1 VVGLVKRYGVVLGGV
16 NAAWRFLVPA
26 WRRAGPYLLFSGL
39 ELGLVL
45 ARSRAMWISLALA
58 VLMILAASASL
69 LPLAMGDTESPSL
82 RNQTAMV
89 LRLLG
94 VAALN
99 FLFLFILFLLVFVLV
114 LCFAYAAAASGHG
127 FVSSEIATWA
137 PAVDRRGRWVV
148 SLVAVVCALAWI
160 WAAMRVSLAAPATV
174 AKGKVLMIATWPLT
188 RGRAWAIAL
197 AQGLTLA
204 APAALIALLV
214 AARRAGVEPAMVLW
228 LAEGLVIAGLG
239 LPLTIGLMGR
249 IYRDLRPAMGVG
261 PA

>member
-1 VVGLVKRYGVVLGGV
+1 MDGVG
-16 NAAWRFLVPA
+16 AAWRFLIPA

-45 ARSRAMWISLALA
+45 AQSRAMWISLALA
-58 VLMILAASASL
+58 VLMILAASARL
-69 LPLAMGDTESPSL
+69 LPLAIGETETPSI
-82 RNQTAMV
+82 RDQTAMV

-94 VAALN
+94 VAALS

-137 PAVDRRGRWVV
+137 PAVDSRGRWVV
-148 SLVAVVCALAWI
+148 SLVAIVCALAWT

-197 AQGLTLA
+197 AQVLTLA
-204 APAALIALLV
+204 APAAFIGLLI
-214 AARRAGVEPAMVLW
+214 AARRAGAGPAMILW
-228 LAEGLVIAGLG
+228 LSEGLVIAGLW

-249 IYRDLRPAMGVG
+249 LYRDLTSGQPEA
-261 PA
+261 ALA